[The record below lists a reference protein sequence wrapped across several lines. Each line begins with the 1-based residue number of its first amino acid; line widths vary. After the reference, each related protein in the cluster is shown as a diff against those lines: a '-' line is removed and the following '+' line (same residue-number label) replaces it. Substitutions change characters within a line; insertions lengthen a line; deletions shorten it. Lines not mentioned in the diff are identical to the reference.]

1 MADTVFTRLL
11 RGELPCAK
19 VYEDAL
25 TFAFMDAGQVNP
37 GHVLVAL
44 KRPAATILEISDEEA
59 AALFVAAR
67 RVARAVQD
75 AFQPTGISILQANG
89 VDGFQTVPHIHL
101 HVLPRHAGDGV
112 ELTWP
117 GKSPGMKTLESLA
130 ARLRPLLQAGK
141 TPVDK

>member
-1 MADTVFTRLL
+1 MTETIFTRLL

-44 KRPAATILEISDEEA
+44 KRPAATILEITDEEA
-59 AALFVAAR
+59 AALFVATR

-89 VDGFQTVPHIHL
+89 VDGLQTVPHIHL
-101 HVLPRHAGDGV
+101 HVLPRHASDGV

-117 GKSPGMKTLESLA
+117 GKSPGMETLESLG